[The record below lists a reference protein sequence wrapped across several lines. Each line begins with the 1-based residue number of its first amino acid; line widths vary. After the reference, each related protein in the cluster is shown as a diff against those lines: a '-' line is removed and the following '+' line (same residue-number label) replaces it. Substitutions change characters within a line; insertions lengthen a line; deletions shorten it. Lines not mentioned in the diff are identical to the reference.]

1 MRARLLS
8 RAATLIAGAVLSTAL
23 VSTGAGALSL
33 DAKALEGA
41 FVEAAE
47 RAGPAVVHIR
57 AEKAGRVSMAPV
69 DMRDML
75 LGRRRLYRQQP
86 VQGVGSGVI
95 VSPDGVILTNHH
107 VAGDADRIIVTLADG
122 REFSAKR
129 VGTDAKT
136 EVCVLRI
143 DGGGHP
149 YAELADSDKVKVG
162 QWALAIGN
170 PFRLNRSVTLGII
183 SALGRRQGIVDVEG
197 AYQDFIQTDAAI
209 NPGNS
214 GGPLVNIS
222 GEVMGINTAIYSHTG
237 GYMGVGFAIPSNL
250 AKVVMKRILKHGRVV
265 RSWLGVGIQDVDADL
280 AKALGLA
287 KPEGVLITEVRPGSP
302 ASKKSFRRG
311 DVILTLDGRKV
322 EGAGDLRNRVAH
334 SPVGSE
340 VKIGYLRDGKK
351 RTVKVRLEKHI
362 AEREDVPEAPV
373 KPPERADAPEAPEPS
388 GKIGVT
394 LRRLTP
400 DLARGLALKGATGLL
415 VVSVRPGSPAQAAGL
430 RISDVVIEA
439 GGGKVDSLADFQSA
453 RRVFDEGKPL
463 LLLVGRHEGTEY
475 AARYVVVRPRQ

>member
-1 MRARLLS
+1 MRVRILS
-8 RAATLIAGAVLSTAL
+8 RAAALIAGAVLSAAL
-23 VSTGAGALSL
+23 VPTGARALSL

-41 FVEAAE
+41 FVEAVE
-47 RAGPAVVHIR
+47 RAGPAVVHIK
-57 AEKAGRVSMAPV
+57 AEKTGRVSMAPV

-95 VSPDGVILTNHH
+95 VSADGVILTNHH
-107 VAGDADRIIVTLADG
+107 VAGDADRITVTLADG
-122 REFSAKR
+122 REYSAKR

-143 DGGGHP
+143 EGGGHP
-149 YAELADSDKVKVG
+149 YAELADSDKIKVG

-170 PFRLNRSVTLGII
+170 PFGLNRSVTLGIV
-183 SALGRRQGIVDVEG
+183 SALDRRQGIVDVAG

-250 AKVVMKRILKHGRVV
+250 ARVVMKRILKYGRVV
-265 RSWLGVGIQDVDADL
+265 RSWLGVGIQDVDIDL
-280 AKALGLA
+280 ATALGLA
-287 KPEGVLITEVRPGSP
+287 KPGGVLITEVRPGAP
-302 ASKKSFRRG
+302 ASKKGFRRG

-322 EGAGDLRNRVAH
+322 EGAGDLRNRIAH
-334 SPVGSE
+334 SPVGYE
-340 VKIGYLRDGKK
+340 VKIGFLRDGKK

-362 AEREDVPEAPV
+362 AERDVAP
-373 KPPERADAPEAPEPS
+373 KAPPERTDAPEPS
-388 GKIGVT
+388 GKIGFT

-400 DLARGLALKGATGLL
+400 DFARGLALKDATGLL

-430 RISDVVIEA
+430 RISDVIIEA
-439 GGGKVDSLADFQSA
+439 GGGKIDSLADFELA

-463 LLLVGRHEGTEY
+463 LLLVGRREGAEY